1 MGQTSES
8 LELVNCKEFIG
19 PPGGQSALSQP
30 FEVTV
35 DQQVSPSTHS
45 APRHQGFPASATLA
59 CLMLRLCMNPA
70 TISKKQESH
79 A

>member
-35 DQQVSPSTHS
+35 DQQVSPSTRS
-45 APRHQGFPASATLA
+45 APRHQGCPASATLRVR
-59 CLMLRLCMNPA
+59 C
-70 TISKKQESH
+70 
-79 A
+79 